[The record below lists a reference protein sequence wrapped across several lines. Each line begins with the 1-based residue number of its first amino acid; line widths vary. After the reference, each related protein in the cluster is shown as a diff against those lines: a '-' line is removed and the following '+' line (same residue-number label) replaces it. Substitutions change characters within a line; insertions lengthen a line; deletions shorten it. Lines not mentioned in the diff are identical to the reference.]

1 MTIKYFNLQKN
12 NKKTDT
18 QPDYRMSVNIGDKD
32 NSNYVEAGACWIKKD
47 SKGNNFLSCKLADA
61 YADHTKGTARKG
73 FELVMEGQTE
83 TVQKYE
89 DSPQEEL
96 DSSDVGF

>member
-1 MTIKYFNLQKN
+1 MAIKFFSLQKN

-18 QPDYRMSVNIGDKD
+18 QPDYRMSVNLGDKD
-32 NSNYVEAGACWIKKD
+32 NSNFVDCGACWIKKD
-47 SKGNNFLSCKLADA
+47 KKGNAFLSCKLADA

-83 TVQKYE
+83 VVEKYAEKTE
-89 DSPQEEL
+89 DEQADEAL
-96 DSSDVGF
+96 GF